1 MLDFKL
7 KKYRIVKNFNGY
19 RVGQIVSF
27 NGADATKYAD
37 KICSLQV
44 AKPFLNEDKKDVP
57 ELKEETAT
65 KEVKEEKK
73 KRNFKKKK

>member
-1 MLDFKL
+1 MLNFKL
-7 KKYRIVKNFNGY
+7 KKYKIVKNFNGY

-27 NGADATKYAD
+27 NGADAEKYAD

-44 AKPFLNEDKKDVP
+44 AKPVVLETKKAEP
-57 ELKEETAT
+57 EVKEEIAT